1 MQDLVEKPNR
11 IAPLLDDVIESI
23 KVFDKGN
30 KDNFLCDDAKNQY
43 SNQNLQVTNYM
54 DRNCKPKL
62 WKPEKFNLGRYSDL
76 GKFINS

>member
-43 SNQNLQVTNYM
+43 SN
-54 DRNCKPKL
+54 
-62 WKPEKFNLGRYSDL
+62 
-76 GKFINS
+76 